1 MSSQSSRKKR
11 RVADADARPE
21 SQAQAPPDDELGLY
35 ADKKFWQD
43 RYERERERELGS
55 SSRDSTAGGALFEWY
70 APWSS
75 VRELVRAVVPDLH
88 GAVLELGCGSSTL
101 ALDMHRDGYTDV
113 LAVDFAPAAVEVSN
127 ELARAAGVSLGTRPT
142 AGAVADASAG
152 AEEAVPG
159 LRFEV
164 MDVRELSLEAS
175 SVECVID
182 KATVDAILCAADG
195 AQNVLRVASEV
206 DRMLRMGGVF
216 IIVSHIN
223 PDPDSV
229 PGADEDEEEDSSK
242 PMAAAATCGLDW
254 LSSAILPAFDWVQAR
269 WTVDVHSMPDEP
281 HMPHLYVLRKH
292 RRAQTRS
299 AADASMLD
307 VCIELHEH

>member
-1 MSSQSSRKKR
+1 MSSESRRKKR
-11 RVADADARPE
+11 RVAHADAGADADARPE
-21 SQAQAPPDDELGLY
+21 SQAQAPPDDELCLY
-35 ADKKFWQD
+35 ADKRFWQD
-43 RYERERERELGS
+43 RYERERATELGGG
-55 SSRDSTAGGALFEWY
+55 SRGSAAGDALFEWY

-75 VRELVRAVVPDLH
+75 IRELVRAVAPDVG

-101 ALDMHRDGYTDV
+101 ALDMHRDGYSDV

-127 ELARAAGVSLGTRPT
+127 ELARAAGVSLGTCT
-142 AGAVADASAG
+142 GAGADAD
-152 AEEAVPG
+152 EAAPG

-164 MDVRELSLEAS
+164 MDVRDLSLEAA

-182 KATVDAILCAADG
+182 KATVDAILCASDG

-206 DRMLRMGGVF
+206 DRVLCMGGVF

-223 PDPDSV
+223 PDPDAV
-229 PGADEDEEEDSSK
+229 PGADEDDQEASTK
-242 PMAAAATCGLDW
+242 PMAAGATCGLDW
-254 LSSAILPAFDWVQAR
+254 LSSAILPAFDWMQAR

-292 RRAQTRS
+292 RRAQTRG
-299 AADASMLD
+299 AAFASMLD
-307 VCIELHEH
+307 VSIELHEH